1 MKTAYI
7 AQQRQ
12 ISFVKSHFSRQL
24 EEKLGLIEVQAP
36 ILSRVGDG
44 TQDNLS
50 GCEKAVQVKVKTLP
64 DAQFEVVHSLAKW
77 KRQTLGQH
85 DFSAGEGLYT
95 HMKALRPDEDRLT
108 AIHSVY
114 VDQWDWE
121 RVMGDGERHTRTLKA
136 TVEAIYAGIKE
147 TEAAV
152 SKEFGLT
159 PFLPETIQFV
169 HSQELLTRF
178 PDLDAKGR
186 ERAIAK
192 ELGAVFLIG
201 IGGKLSH
208 GQRHDVRAPD
218 YDDWSSE
225 GESGLAGLNGDILV
239 WNPILEDAFELSSMG
254 IRVDADALQRQLVIT
269 GDEDRLKLEWHQALL
284 RGEMPQTIGGG
295 IGQSR
300 LTMLLLQLSHIGQ
313 VQCGVWPQQ
322 VRDSVD
328 ALL

>member
-1 MKTAYI
+1 MKSAYI
-7 AQQRQ
+7 SKQRQ
-12 ISFVKSHFSRQL
+12 IVFVKSHFSRQL

-50 GCEKAVQVKVKTLP
+50 GCEKAVQVKVKNLP

-77 KRQTLGQH
+77 KRQTLGQN

-95 HMKALRPDEDRLT
+95 HMKALRPDEDRLSPV
-108 AIHSVY
+108 HSVY

-121 RVMGDGERHTRTLKA
+121 RVLGEGERHTGTLRA
-136 TVEAIYAGIKE
+136 TVEAIYAGIKA

-159 PFLPETIQFV
+159 PFLPEQIHFV
-169 HSQELLTRF
+169 HSEELLSRY
-178 PDLDAKGR
+178 PGLDAKGR
-186 ERAIAK
+186 ERAITK
-192 ELGAVFLIG
+192 DLGAVFLMG
-201 IGGKLSH
+201 IGGKLSN

-218 YDDWSSE
+218 YDDWSTP
-225 GESGLAGLNGDILV
+225 GETGLHGLNGDILV
-239 WNPILEDAFELSSMG
+239 WNPVLEDALELSSMG
-254 IRVDADALQRQLVIT
+254 IRVDADALKRQLNIT
-269 GDEDRLKLEWHQALL
+269 DDEDRLRLDWHQALL

-300 LTMLLLQLSHIGQ
+300 LTMLLLQQPHIGQ
-313 VQCGVWPQQ
+313 VQCGVWPAQ
-322 VRDSVD
+322 VRDTVD